1 MELTEEEKRKQE
13 LEQNEEFM
21 KYIKLYKIVKVP
33 LANLKQKMKAEG
45 KYKPI
50 DLDVSDSLLLYHV
63 YSYLWKTR
71 TSQLQLCTIDQK
83 P

>member
-1 MELTEEEKRKQE
+1 MELTEEEKKKIE

-45 KYKPI
+45 KYKP
-50 DLDVSDSLLLYHV
+50 
-63 YSYLWKTR
+63 
-71 TSQLQLCTIDQK
+71 
-83 P
+83 

>member
-50 DLDVSDSLLLYHV
+50 DLDVRDSLLLYHF
-63 YSYLWKTR
+63 L
-71 TSQLQLCTIDQK
+71 
-83 P
+83 